1 MSPFIDCGLYFQP
14 DMASKS
20 SRELKR
26 IPDLLQTGSQDKS
39 VGRTAAA
46 QLTVVTVSQRCT
58 VSILTVPASERNKA
72 CLSCFRVG

>member
-46 QLTVVTVSQRCT
+46 QLTVVTVSQR
-58 VSILTVPASERNKA
+58 VH
-72 CLSCFRVG
+72 CLHFNSSSFRKK